1 MCDEFWRLVL
11 QQLSSSTCTV
21 CQCGA
26 LSVLLDSVKV
36 TCDRWHTA
44 TVQRAQYYNNK
55 HHPVSLLALK
65 LSPVHPSLDSTQQLT
80 QSQTA
85 SLLVV

>member
-1 MCDEFWRLVL
+1 VMNFGVSCC
-11 QQLSSSTCTV
+11 SSSVVPHARCASV
-21 CQCGA
+21 A
-26 LSVLLDSVKV
+26 HSSVLLDSVKV